1 LYYDNKFAIGIAQ
14 DLVQHDKTKHAEVDI
29 HFIKEKIKSGLICI
43 PYVPT
48 REQLADILIKGVQNP
63 SFKGIL
69 DKLGMKNLPSS
80 LRGSVEDS
88 EEIKAD
94 LNLI

>member
-1 LYYDNKFAIGIAQ
+1 
-14 DLVQHDKTKHAEVDI
+14 VEVDR
-29 HFIKEKIKSGLICI
+29 HFIKEKIESGLICI

>member
-1 LYYDNKFAIGIAQ
+1 MRLYYDNKFAIGIAQ

-48 REQLADILIKGVQNP
+48 REQLADILTKGVQNP

-69 DKLGMKNLPSS
+69 DKMGMKNLFHS
-80 LRGSVEDS
+80 
-88 EEIKAD
+88 A
-94 LNLI
+94 